1 MPRAFL
7 RSGNPGQDVPHQ
19 RRIGLGGPRVS
30 SMTTITRRSLVLGA
44 LAVPFAQSALAQTA
58 TGNITRI
65 VVPFPPGGTV
75 DPIARM
81 VQPGLQQRLGTI
93 IIIENKPGASGSIGA
108 AQVAKSPPD
117 GSNWV
122 FVFDTHA
129 VNPFLQNLP
138 FDTEKDLEPVLLI
151 GTAPNVVATHPGHPF
166 KTFADVI
173 AAAKAK
179 PDSVTYGSIGSG
191 SLGHLTM
198 VLLSQRAGV
207 KMVHVP
213 YRGGGPLMNDA
224 LAGHVDLAIGSA
236 ALVTPQVSGGKLRAP
251 CSDQRD
257 PHPRPAG
264 RADRDRERL
273 PRVSNSYAWWGS
285 FTAGARLRAIVDR
298 FSKCA
303 GGDTARTRHQE
314 PHRGHA
320 DHDAARRPG
329 RAAQVPGGPDEALG
343 PGGQGAQHQDR

>member
-1 MPRAFL
+1 
-7 RSGNPGQDVPHQ
+7 
-19 RRIGLGGPRVS
+19 
-30 SMTTITRRSLVLGA
+30 MTFISRRSLVLGA
-44 LAVPFAQSALAQTA
+44 VAAPLASSALAQSA
-58 TGNITRI
+58 SHNITRI

-75 DPIARM
+75 DPIARL

-93 IIIENKPGASGSIGA
+93 IVIENKPGASGSIGA
-108 AQVAKSPPD
+108 AQVAKAPPD

-151 GTAPNVVATHPGHPF
+151 GTAPNVLATHPGRPF
-166 KTFADVI
+166 KTLAEVI

-198 VLLSQRAGV
+198 VLLAQRAGV

-213 YRGGGPLMNDA
+213 YRGGGPLMYDA

-236 ALVTPQVSGGKLRAP
+236 ALVTPQVRGGKLRGIAQT
-251 CSDQRD
+251 S
-257 PHPRPAG
+257 AT
-264 RADRDRERL
+264 
-273 PRVSNSYAWWGS
+273 RVSGLPDVPTVIESGFPGFESYAWWGT
-285 FTAGARLRAIVDR
+285 FTAGRTPRAIVDR
-298 FSKCA
+298 FSNA
-303 GGDTARTRHQE
+303 LAETLRE
-314 PHRGHA
+314 PAIKSRIEA
-320 DHDAARRPG
+320 MEITM
-329 RAAQVPGGPDEALG
+329 QIGGPDVQSKFLADQMKLWG
-343 PGGQGAQHQDR
+343 PVVKEHNIKTDI

>member
-1 MPRAFL
+1 MSPETPDAK
-7 RSGNPGQDVPHQ
+7 
-19 RRIGLGGPRVS
+19 LGGPRGNA
-30 SMTTITRRSLVLGA
+30 MTTITRRSLVLGA
-44 LAVPFAQSALAQTA
+44 MAAPFAQSALAQTA

-81 VQPGLQQRLGTI
+81 VQPGLQRRLGTTI
-93 IIIENKPGASGSIGA
+93 VIENKPGASGSIGA
-108 AQVAKSPPD
+108 TQVAKSPPD

-129 VNPFLQNLP
+129 VNPFLQNLS

-151 GTAPNVVATHPGHPF
+151 GTAPNVVATHPGRPF

-207 KMVHVP
+207 KMIHVP

-224 LAGHVDLAIGSA
+224 LAGHIDLAIGSA
-236 ALVTPQVSGGKLRAP
+236 ALLTPQVSGDKLRGLAQTGSTRIP
-251 CSDQRD
+251 
-257 PHPRPAG
+257 G
-264 RADRDRERL
+264 L
-273 PRVSNSYAWWGS
+273 PNVQTAIESGFPGFESYAWWGS
-285 FTAGARLRAIVDR
+285 FTAGRTPRAIVDR
-298 FSKCA
+298 FSNA
-303 GGDTARTRHQE
+303 LAETLRE
-314 PHRGHA
+314 PAIKSRIEGM
-320 DHDAARRPG
+320 
-329 RAAQVPGGPDEALG
+329 QITLQLGGPEVQRKFLADQMKLWG
-343 PGGQGAQHQDR
+343 PVVKEHNIKADS